1 MPQTRQRPDD
11 KQVQIHVFPVA
22 AERYVDIIPEER
34 AERNVPPSPEFGN
47 GFCRIRQTEV
57 LHERKA
63 EDFPETDCHVGV
75 AGKIEVD
82 LEHVGEHA
90 EQDAHRRRA
99 RK

>member
-1 MPQTRQRPDD
+1 M
-11 KQVQIHVFPVA
+11 
-22 AERYVDIIPEER
+22 
-34 AERNVPPSPEFGN
+34 
-47 GFCRIRQTEV
+47 CRIRQTEV